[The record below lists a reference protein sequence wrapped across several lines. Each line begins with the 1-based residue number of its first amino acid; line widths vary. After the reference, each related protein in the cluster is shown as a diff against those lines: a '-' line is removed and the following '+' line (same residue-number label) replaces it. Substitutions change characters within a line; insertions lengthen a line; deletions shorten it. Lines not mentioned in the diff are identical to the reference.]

1 MNHITL
7 AWMENDE
14 RVTRTLEV
22 GDETIQAGVFRIGR
36 DPDQCD
42 LVMPS
47 ATERDRTV
55 SRCHVEISF
64 DADRFGFYLTNL
76 RANNPPYIKGQP
88 VTDSVKLTQGCTFEL
103 GEVELTVD
111 HISAVPETI
120 IVQRPRNVPPQEQA
134 TILLERSAS
143 QSVDSSSAAQAVS
156 QPDMPVDPDATIYPD
171 ETAEP
176 SAPSQPSI
184 PKPQSPNLQSSQ
196 PQPPQSQAPPVVVP
210 PAPQN
215 VVPSPAVPPALT
227 DPAPSPA
234 PTPVPA
240 QPEASTPLASPVGS
254 VFDRVKDQLFSCP
267 NGHKYTLA
275 EAKELG
281 WICKYDGY
289 LITSTFVA
297 K

>member
-1 MNHITL
+1 MNYITL
-7 AWMENDE
+7 AWTANGE

-22 GDETIQAGVFRIGR
+22 GESTLEPGVFRIGR

-42 LVMPS
+42 VVMPS

-55 SRCHVEISF
+55 SRCHVEIAF

-76 RANNPPYIKGQP
+76 KANNPPYIGGQP
-88 VTDSVKLTQGCTFEL
+88 VTAPVKLTRGCTIEL
-103 GEVELTVD
+103 GEVELVVED
-111 HISAVPETI
+111 IAAVPETI
-120 IVQRPRNVPPQEQA
+120 IIQRPRPSAPQDQA
-134 TILLERSAS
+134 TILIDRSTPAAS
-143 QSVDSSSAAQAVS
+143 TPQGSLDV
-156 QPDMPVDPDATIYPD
+156 DATIPP
-171 ETAEP
+171 EP
-176 SAPSQPSI
+176 SPQTPPVVISASEPIAQPPAQSPAPAAATPPPAPSI
-184 PKPQSPNLQSSQ
+184 PLAADA
-196 PQPPQSQAPPVVVP
+196 APPAP
-210 PAPQN
+210 PAPQ
-215 VVPSPAVPPALT
+215 PSTNPPHN
-227 DPAPSPA
+227 P
-234 PTPVPA
+234 
-240 QPEASTPLASPVGS
+240 ASPPPGS

>member
-7 AWMENDE
+7 AWTENDE
-14 RVTRTLEV
+14 WVTRTLEV
-22 GDETIQAGVFRIGR
+22 GDKTIQPGVFRIGR

-42 LVMPS
+42 VVLPS

-64 DADRFGFYLTNL
+64 DAERFGFYLTNL
-76 RANNPPYIKGQP
+76 RANNPPYIKDRP
-88 VTDSVKLTQGCTFEL
+88 VIDSVKLTKGCSFEL
-103 GEVELTVD
+103 GDVELTVD
-111 HISAVPETI
+111 DISAVPETI

-134 TILLERSAS
+134 TILLERSAP
-143 QSVDSSSAAQAVS
+143 Q
-156 QPDMPVDPDATIYPD
+156 PVDPSLLPQTDSEPDITIDPNATIDPD

-176 SAPSQPSI
+176 SVQSQPSI
-184 PKPQSPNLQSSQ
+184 PQPQHPQS
-196 PQPPQSQAPPVVVP
+196 PPVVVP
-210 PAPQN
+210 PAPHN
-215 VVPSPAVPPALT
+215 IAPSPVVSSPPT
-227 DPAPSPA
+227 PDPAPA
-234 PTPVPA
+234 PISA
-240 QPEASTPLASPVGS
+240 QPEAPTPPAGS
-254 VFDRVKDQLFSCP
+254 IFDRVKDQLFSCP

>member
-42 LVMPS
+42 VVMPS

-103 GEVELTVD
+103 GEVELTVER
-111 HISAVPETI
+111 ISAVPETI
-120 IVQRPRNVPPQEQA
+120 IIQRPRNVPPQEQA
-134 TILLERSAS
+134 TVLLDRSAS
-143 QSVDSSSAAQAVS
+143 QSVDFSPAPQSAS
-156 QPDMPVDPDATIYPD
+156 QPAIPVDSDATIYPD

-176 SAPSQPSI
+176 SAQNQPSI
-184 PKPQSPNLQSSQ
+184 PQPQSPNPQS
-196 PQPPQSQAPPVVVP
+196 PQPQAPPVVVP

-215 VVPSPAVPPALT
+215 IVPSPAVPPAPT
-227 DPAPSPA
+227 DPAPTPA
-234 PTPVPA
+234 PTPVPD
-240 QPEASTPLASPVGS
+240 QPEASTPPVSPVGS